1 MLGTDMQREGK
12 ALTVALSGRLDSST
26 APDLEKQLDLT
37 DTDKLVFDLA
47 GLEYISSAG
56 LRILL
61 ASMKVMDRQGEM
73 TVRHV
78 QPAVMELFTVTGF
91 NKILTIEPE
100 EE

>member
-61 ASMKVMDRQGEM
+61 ASMKALDRQGEM

-91 NKILTIEPE
+91 SEILTIEPDE
-100 EE
+100 E

>member
-37 DTDKLVFDLA
+37 DIDKLVFDLA

-61 ASMKVMDRQGEM
+61 ASMKAMDRQGEM

-91 NKILTIEPE
+91 SQILTIEAE

>member
-1 MLGTDMQREGK
+1 MLGTYMLREGK

-61 ASMKVMDRQGEM
+61 ASMKAMDRQGEM

-91 NKILTIEPE
+91 SEILTIEPE

>member
-1 MLGTDMQREGK
+1 MQREGK

>member
-1 MLGTDMQREGK
+1 MLTTDLHRDGST
-12 ALTVALSGRLDSST
+12 LTIVLDGRLDSST

-37 DTDKLVFDLA
+37 DTDKLVFDLT

-61 ASMKVMDRQGEM
+61 ASMKAMDKQGEM

-78 QPAVMELFTVTGF
+78 QPAVMERFTVTGF
-91 NKILTIEPE
+91 SEILTIEPE

>member
-37 DTDKLVFDLA
+37 DTEKLVFDLA

-61 ASMKVMDRQGEM
+61 ASMKAMDKQGEM

-91 NKILTIEPE
+91 SEILTIEPE

>member
-61 ASMKVMDRQGEM
+61 ASMKAMDRQGEM

-91 NKILTIEPE
+91 SEILTIEAE

>member
-61 ASMKVMDRQGEM
+61 ASMKAMDRQGEM

-91 NKILTIEPE
+91 SEILTIEPE

>member
-61 ASMKVMDRQGEM
+61 ASMKAMDRQGEM

-91 NKILTIEPE
+91 SEILTIEPDE
-100 EE
+100 E

>member
-91 NKILTIEPE
+91 SEILTIEPE

>member
-1 MLGTDMQREGK
+1 MLGTYMLREGK

-61 ASMKVMDRQGEM
+61 ASMKAMDRQGEM

-91 NKILTIEPE
+91 SEILTIEPDE
-100 EE
+100 E

>member
-37 DTDKLVFDLA
+37 DTDILVFDLA

-61 ASMKVMDRQGEM
+61 ASMKAMDRQGEM

-91 NKILTIEPE
+91 SEILTIEAE

>member
-1 MLGTDMQREGK
+1 MLRTDLHREGK
-12 ALTVALSGRLDSST
+12 ALTAVLSGRLDSST

-37 DTDKLVFDLA
+37 DTEKLVFDLA

-91 NKILTIEPE
+91 SEILTIEPYE
-100 EE
+100 E

>member
-61 ASMKVMDRQGEM
+61 ASMKAMDKQGEM

-91 NKILTIEPE
+91 SEILTIEPE

>member
-61 ASMKVMDRQGEM
+61 ASMKAMDRQGEM

-91 NKILTIEPE
+91 SQILTIEAE

>member
-37 DTDKLVFDLA
+37 YTEKLVFDLA

-61 ASMKVMDRQGEM
+61 ASMKAMDRQGEM

-91 NKILTIEPE
+91 SEILTIEPDE
-100 EE
+100 E

>member
-37 DTDKLVFDLA
+37 DIDKLVFDLA

-61 ASMKVMDRQGEM
+61 ASMKAMDRQGEM

-91 NKILTIEPE
+91 SEILTIEAE